1 MVRTREFLI
10 ACAAV
15 AVGASALFGIA
26 SPAPAMPFPM
36 GLNQAA
42 SEFAVEPVCHRVI
55 KKGGGY
61 VWVGCENQGNMRC
74 HQIGW
79 GKTRCTL
86 LQKPLTPPPVRCRS
100 GSGRPCSH

>member
-15 AVGASALFGIA
+15 VVGASLFGIA

-36 GLNQAA
+36 ALNRAA
-42 SEFAVEPVCHRVI
+42 SESAVERVCHRVI
-55 KKGGGY
+55 RKGGGY
-61 VWVGCENQGNMRC
+61 TWVGCESQSNLQC
-74 HQIGW
+74 KQIGW

-86 LQKPLTPPPVRCRS
+86 IRKPLTPPPVRCRS
-100 GSGRPCSH
+100 GSGRPC